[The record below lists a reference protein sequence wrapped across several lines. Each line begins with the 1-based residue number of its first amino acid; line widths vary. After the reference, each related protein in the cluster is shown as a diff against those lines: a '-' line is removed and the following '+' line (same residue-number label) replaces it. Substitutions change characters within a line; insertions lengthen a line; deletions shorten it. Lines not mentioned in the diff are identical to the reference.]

1 MKSGKTVAR
10 FGLLVALAL
19 ILSYLESLLPFSF
32 GVPGIKLG
40 LPNLVVI
47 FALYRMGVRN
57 AAILSLLRVALAS
70 ILFGSVMSFAYSAV
84 GAALSLLVMW
94 GMKTSGRFGTAGVSV
109 AGALAHNFG
118 QILTA
123 ALLLETSRLAWYL
136 PALCIS
142 GTAAGRRIQIEYD
155 RAGTF
160 FLHPVEQA
168 AKILLGLLAG
178 NLQAVNLEDAYAIV
192 PP

>member
-1 MKSGKTVAR
+1 MPTLAEVTGMKHGKTVAR

-19 ILSYLESLLPFSF
+19 ILSYLESLVPFSF

-47 FALYRMGVRN
+47 FALYRMR
-57 AAILSLLRVALAS
+57 ARDATILSLVRVVLAS

-84 GAALSLLVMW
+84 GAVLSMLVMW
-94 GMKTSGRFGTAGVSV
+94 RMKSTGRFSVAGVSV

-123 ALLLETSRLAWYL
+123 ALLLETSRLVWYL
-136 PALCIS
+136 PVLCVS
-142 GTAAGRRIQIEYD
+142 GTAAGICI
-155 RAGTF
+155 
-160 FLHPVEQA
+160 
-168 AKILLGLLAG
+168 GLLA
-178 NLQAVNLEDAYAIV
+178 AVLIRRIKE
-192 PP
+192 

>member
-1 MKSGKTVAR
+1 MKIRTLTKMA
-10 FGLLVALAL
+10 LLAAAAL
-19 ILSYLESLLPFSF
+19 ILGYIDSLIPLVPS
-32 GVPGIKLG
+32 VPGIKLG

-47 FALYRMGVRN
+47 FALYRMGFRD
-57 AAILSLLRVALAS
+57 AAILSLLRVTLAS

-94 GMKTSGRFGTAGVSV
+94 GMKTTGRFGTAGVSV

-123 ALLLETSRLAWYL
+123 ALLLETSMLVWYL

-142 GTAAGRRIQIEYD
+142 GTAAGVCI
-155 RAGTF
+155 
-160 FLHPVEQA
+160 
-168 AKILLGLLAG
+168 GLLASV
-178 NLQAVNLEDAYAIV
+178 LIRRIRE
-192 PP
+192 